1 MSTPTKQFIREDAP
15 KILDLAIKIAFPI
28 LLGCSAWTFNTMWDH
43 EGRLTHIESSRYTR
57 EDADKSLTEIRATLA
72 KIELTLARREE
83 ILKGLD
89 KSIDTLTEAVEKLSG
104 SR

>member
-1 MSTPTKQFIREDAP
+1 MSQTRSYIKEEGP
-15 KILDLAIKIAFPI
+15 KLLDLAIKIAFPI

-43 EGRLTHIESSRYTR
+43 EGRITHIESSRYTR

-72 KIELTLARREE
+72 KMELTLARREE
-83 ILKGLD
+83 ILKSLD
-89 KSIDTLTEAVEKLSG
+89 KSIDTLTAAVEKLSG